1 LTNAKTNMADKKIK
15 VIELFAGVGGF
26 RLGLEGWKG
35 KSASSGYKKK
45 LPENYEVVWSN
56 QWEPATKVQ
65 HASDVYEEMFGEEG
79 HSNEDIAQVPI
90 KQIPN
95 HDLLVGGFP
104 CQDYS
109 VAKQLSK
116 SQGIEGK
123 KGVLWWAIHNIL
135 SEKKKKPHYVLLENV
150 DRLIKSPAKQRG
162 RDFAIILASLSDLG
176 YAVEWRV
183 VNAADYGMPQRRRRI
198 FIFAFHKTSP
208 IYKQMKNATTW
219 ITKNGL
225 FAQTFPA
232 NLDKKVKIDLLSD
245 LDEEII
251 TPFKIEGDLV
261 TVTDEFN
268 KKQGSKG
275 VFENSGVMLN
285 RDVWTAKTKPVYKG
299 DEKTLRD
306 ILIDLKD
313 VPEEYFLNEADLDAW
328 RYLKGS
334 KKEPRKKSNG
344 EIFYYV
350 EGPMAF
356 PDPLSKPART
366 IITSEGGK
374 TPSRFK
380 HVVEQDKRYRRLV
393 PIELERAN
401 MFPDNHTAS
410 ANDTK
415 RAFFMGN
422 ALVVGVIEKLGIK
435 LTELNN
441 S

>member
-1 LTNAKTNMADKKIK
+1 MTAKSNMADKKIK

-56 QWEPATKVQ
+56 QWEPATKIQ
-65 HASDVYEEMFGEEG
+65 HASEVYEQMFGG
-79 HSNEDIAQVPI
+79 DNHSNDDIASVAI
-90 KQIPN
+90 KDIPN

-116 SQGIEGK
+116 SEGIEGK

-198 FIFAFHKTSP
+198 FIFAFHKSSP
-208 IYKQMKNATTW
+208 IYKKMKNASKW
-219 ITKNGL
+219 ITDNGL
-225 FAQTFPA
+225 FARAFPVV
-232 NLDKKVKIDLLSD
+232 LDGRTKIDLLSD
-245 LDEEII
+245 LDEEVI
-251 TPFKIEGDLV
+251 TPFSIDGDLV
-261 TVTDEFN
+261 TVTNEFN

-275 VFENSGVMLN
+275 VFENSGLMLN
-285 RDVWTAKTKPVYKG
+285 RNVWTIKTKPIYKG
-299 DEKTLRD
+299 KSTTLGN
-306 ILIDLKD
+306 ILVDAEI
-313 VPEEYFLNEADLDAW
+313 VPAEYFLSKNELDAW
-328 RYLKGS
+328 KYLKGS
-334 KKEPRKKSNG
+334 KKEERKKSNG
-344 EIFYYV
+344 EIFYYT
-350 EGPMAF
+350 EGPMSF
-356 PDPLSKPART
+356 PDPLDKPART

-380 HVVEQDKRYRRLV
+380 HVVEQGGRYRRLL

-401 MFPDNHTAS
+401 MFPDNHTVL

-422 ALVVGVIEKLGIK
+422 ALVVGVIEKLGI
-435 LTELNN
+435 ELK
-441 S
+441 SLIES